1 MKASGSCRRMESR
14 APVSSVVRA
23 SPRSWGDVLGVGRRA
38 LSFKSCRLAVERRE
52 AIFCGEGEGVDCSC
66 VRVVFS
72 SVIDMLGNAA
82 PACLTGESG
91 FGCILAK
98 IEALDDAV
106 ERMER
111 SAIIAGEKPARSA
124 AEISWTHVII
134 IFC

>member
-52 AIFCGEGEGVDCSC
+52 AIFCAEGEGVDCSC
-66 VRVVFS
+66 VMMVFS

-98 IEALDDAV
+98 TEAV